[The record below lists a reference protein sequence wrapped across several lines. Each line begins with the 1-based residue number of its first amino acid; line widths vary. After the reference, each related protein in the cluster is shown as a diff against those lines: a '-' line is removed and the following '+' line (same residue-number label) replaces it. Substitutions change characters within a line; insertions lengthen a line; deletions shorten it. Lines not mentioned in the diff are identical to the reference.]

1 LADQGR
7 MVKAWFQK
15 AATDLKVVK
24 LVKDQASDVA
34 EASVFH
40 AQQAAEKSIKGF
52 LAFHKVRFPKTHSI
66 EELLKLVAQVDANLQ
81 ERLKPALILTEYV
94 TKYRYPSSSEEPVT
108 LSRLELEKA
117 FVLANLVFQEMSA
130 AVRIQIE
137 D

>member
-1 LADQGR
+1 